1 MSVSTNPAD
10 FTRPIAGIGQP
21 LGENP
26 DAQGPGFQDALVQAL
41 QSTSSL
47 QKESGCLSKAFQLE
61 NSTARLKETLLAGA
75 NQQEL

>member
-1 MSVSTNPAD
+1 MVS
-10 FTRPIAGIGQP
+10 FL
-21 LGENP
+21 LGVEIHGRSCKERGG
-26 DAQGPGFQDALVQAL
+26 AQGPGFQDALVQAL

-47 QKESGCLSKAFQLE
+47 QKESGRLSKAFQLE